1 MKANRNIPLVTLFVL
16 FIVFAF
22 AASMPDKSNQHR
34 FKNLKVLPKDITD
47 EALDKVMDSFNFS
60 LGVKCNF
67 CHATADTGRHL
78 DFASDAKE
86 EKGIARKMMRMT
98 ADINKK
104 YFNFNKDAEVPKIVG
119 CVTCHRKNPIPPVDT
134 VPVRRHG

>member
-1 MKANRNIPLVTLFVL
+1 MKASRNIPLVTLFVIC
-16 FIVFAF
+16 IVFAF
-22 AASMPDKSNQHR
+22 AAAIPDKSRDHK

-60 LGVKCNF
+60 LGVRCNF
-67 CHATADTGRHL
+67 CHARADTGRHL

-86 EKGIARKMMRMT
+86 EKGIARKMMIMT
-98 ADINKK
+98 ANINKK

-119 CVTCHRKNPIPPVDT
+119 CVTCHRKNPIPLIDT
-134 VPVRRHG
+134 VPVRRRG